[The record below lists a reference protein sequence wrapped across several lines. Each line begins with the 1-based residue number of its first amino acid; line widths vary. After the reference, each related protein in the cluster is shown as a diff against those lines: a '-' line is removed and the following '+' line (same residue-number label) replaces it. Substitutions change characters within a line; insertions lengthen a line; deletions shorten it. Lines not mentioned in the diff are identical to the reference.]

1 MILNDINFF
10 QEAIH
15 IDSMKVTFGISGMR
29 IHLDNLSVWLV
40 RFAFLL
46 SVFSFSGYVGNS
58 DPQKQTTQTE
68 LLLSSP
74 SRTRQSTP
82 SYYDKLEHF
91 SAPNYP
97 TSKPNSAHGLS
108 AYNILVQV
116 QLERLSFLYRHIKP
130 YLPLVRLN
138 QFLKDQNRI
147 ASRLT

>member
-1 MILNDINFF
+1 MD
-10 QEAIH
+10 
-15 IDSMKVTFGISGMR
+15 KR
-29 IHLDNLSVWLV
+29 IHLDKLSVWLV

-58 DPQKQTTQTE
+58 DPQKQSTQTE

-74 SRTRQSTP
+74 SRTRKPTP

-91 SAPNYP
+91 SSPNYP
-97 TSKPNSAHGLS
+97 ISKANSVHGLS

-130 YLPLVRLN
+130 DLPFVRTD

-147 ASRLT
+147 ASRLS